1 MNKELLLEVA
11 LLGELAFWFL
21 QIKKAKMVKAKMVLS
36 FQSLKSI
43 ALNKKYVMKKRIT
56 FLLTSYKKTW
66 ELLMMMYYKWMKNRL
81 VKWVLT
87 KSIIKE

>member
-1 MNKELLLEVA
+1 MKKELLDVA
-11 LLGELAFWFL
+11 LSGELAYWFL
-21 QIKKAKMVKAKMVLS
+21 QMKKTKKVKNKMVLS